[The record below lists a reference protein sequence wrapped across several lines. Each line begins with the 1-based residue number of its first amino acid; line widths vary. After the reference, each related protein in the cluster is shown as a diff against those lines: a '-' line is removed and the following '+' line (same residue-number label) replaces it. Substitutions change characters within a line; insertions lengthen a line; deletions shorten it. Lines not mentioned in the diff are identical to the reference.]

1 MASAVAVGVASNL
14 LPVAYYL
21 GRSCWKRVRDVSK
34 VQKSVVVIPSKAGKS
49 HLCRSLT
56 STSGATLIDLDEFI
70 RVVNSEEE
78 IRDIRDALEKGDTG
92 LFKILSGIAYDKAFD
107 FVRGECQKNPKMK
120 AIFLTNDLEWSTR
133 KFANKWD
140 AVYVALPS
148 GELFKKI
155 CDENPADRLRLEHER
170 AELLS
175 RLPYESV
182 ATYNSFDEL
191 EKMLKTRFNIQSR
204 I

>member
-21 GRSCWKRVRDVSK
+21 GRSCWRRVRDVSK
-34 VQKSVVVIPSKAGKS
+34 VQKSVVVIPSKSGKS
-49 HLCRSLT
+49 HLSRSLT
-56 STSGATLIDLDEFI
+56 STTGATLIDLDEFI
-70 RVVNSEEE
+70 RVVNSAEE
-78 IRDIRDALEKGDTG
+78 IRDIEDAQSKGDTG
-92 LFKILSGIAYDKAFD
+92 LHRILSGIAYDKAFD
-107 FVRGECQKNPKMK
+107 FVRGECLKNPKMK
-120 AIFLTNDLEWSTR
+120 AVFLTNDLEWATR
-133 KFANKWD
+133 RFKNKWD
-140 AVYVALPS
+140 AVYVSLPS

-182 ATYNSFDEL
+182 ATYNTFDEL
-191 EKMLKTRFNIQSR
+191 EKMLKHRFNIQSR